1 MCQGRVAKESVG
13 QRAGMFTFL
22 ASLCSSTPPPESLPL
37 LYRFSRDATYTHPTR
52 QTAKGLLVNI
62 TGGEDLTLFEV
73 DEAASRVT
81 DEVDDSSANIIV
93 GSTYDSGLSG
103 AMRVSVVATGERAP
117 RERGIQ
123 RS

>member
-1 MCQGRVAKESVG
+1 M
-13 QRAGMFTFL
+13 
-22 ASLCSSTPPPESLPL
+22 
-37 LYRFSRDATYTHPTR
+37 
-52 QTAKGLLVNI
+52 NI

-117 RERGIQ
+117 RERGRQ
-123 RS
+123 RSYCSHGKPSPLLWTPWFPEHDTLQNTRAIGYKLPASMIFLWEEGQGVS